1 MRLIIISPCLYRL
14 DRSAVNHSSAGLYR
28 VISYPDNSVKYEV
41 LYRAS
46 ISQQRIYSGFACD
59 RQLSSQLIKV
69 IFAAAAAAAAAAPC
83 VSSSPWLRSGL
94 RIRLRELKVVVITK
108 SRSGLYSLQL
118 GSLLQFCGLLNRQ
131 TISIFSENSIIC
143 TPFPPFLPK
152 IPTNRITDAIKTGH
166 FKISQSVK

>member
-59 RQLSSQLIKV
+59 GQLSSQLIKV
-69 IFAAAAAAAAAAPC
+69 IFAAAAAAAPC

-131 TISIFSENSIIC
+131 TISILSVRRSL
-143 TPFPPFLPK
+143 PFFRK
-152 IPTNRITDAIKTGH
+152 SQPTE
-166 FKISQSVK
+166 